1 MTSDSQIKSGRDLA
15 LYIHLPWCVKKCPYC
30 DFNSHALRDDL
41 PEDEYVTALLADLD
55 QELALVGA
63 RPIHSVFF
71 GGGTPSLFSAAGIE
85 RILHGVRERLTCA
98 ADWEVTLEANP
109 GTVEHGR
116 FTDYAAAGVN
126 RISLGAQSFDDTA
139 LHRLGRIHGAAD
151 IPRAVEELH
160 QAGITNFNLDIMYGL
175 PEQPPAAA
183 LHDVQTAIALAPAH
197 LSHYELTLEPN
208 TLFAA
213 KPPPLPDEE
222 TKWAMQ
228 ESCQALLAE
237 AGYAQYEISAY
248 ARAGRECRH
257 NLNYWRYGDYLGIG
271 AGAHGKLT
279 LADGNLQRYWKLKHP
294 RDYLRHAASAARLG
308 STQILPPAERV
319 FEFMLNVLRL
329 REGFALADFTAR
341 TGLSSTHLLP
351 RLQAAAA
358 RGLLFEQCGR
368 WCSTETGW
376 RHLDTVQ
383 ALFLP
388 DAEPAL

>member
-1 MTSDSQIKSGRDLA
+1 MTPLS

-30 DFNSHALRDDL
+30 DFNSHALRDNL
-41 PEDEYVTALLADLD
+41 PEADYISALLADLD
-55 QELALVGA
+55 QEIEPVGE
-63 RPIHSVFF
+63 RPVHSVFF

-85 RILHGVRERLTCA
+85 RILRGVRKRLVCT

-126 RISLGAQSFDDTA
+126 RVSLGAQSFDDTA
-139 LHRLGRIHGAAD
+139 LQRLGRIHGAAD

-160 QAGITNFNLDIMYGL
+160 QAGITNFNLDLMYGL
-175 PEQPPAAA
+175 PEQSPAAA
-183 LHDVQTAIALAPAH
+183 LRDVQTAIDLKPAH
-197 LSHYELTLEPN
+197 ISHYELTLEPN

-222 TKWAMQ
+222 TKWDMQ
-228 ESCQALLAE
+228 ENCQALLAD
-237 AGYAQYEISAY
+237 AGFTQYEVSAY

-257 NLNYWRYGDYLGIG
+257 NLNYWRYGDYSGIG

-279 LADGNLQRYWKLKHP
+279 LASGELQRYWKVKHP
-294 RDYLRHAASAARLG
+294 RDYLQQAASPTRLG
-308 STQILPPAERV
+308 GTQILPPAERV

-329 REGFALADFTAR
+329 REGFTLSDFTQR
-341 TGLSSTHLLP
+341 TGLPAATLLP
-351 RLQAAAA
+351 RLHTAAA
-358 RGLLFEQCGR
+358 RGLLIEQAGR
-368 WCSTETGW
+368 WTSTDTGW
-376 RHLDTVQ
+376 RHLNAVQ

-388 DAEPAL
+388 DVATSN